1 MAKLITFLGN
11 PDLEHAATRHNIAW
25 MASERLSFSN
35 ELIWKSKF
43 KGLFATKAIKGEQF
57 ILLKPQTYMNLSG
70 ESVQPCLSFFKIDIR
85 DLLVV
90 HDELDFE
97 FGRTALKD
105 GGGLAGHNGLRSIA
119 NALGRQDFLR
129 MRLGIGRPEHGSPH
143 SFVLS
148 NFANNQQ
155 IDLDK
160 ILDGA
165 AEIIEYFMKNGLAK
179 SATKY
184 NKKSFISD

>member
-1 MAKLITFLGN
+1 MVKLITFLGN
-11 PDLEHAATRHNIAW
+11 PGPEHVSTRHNIAW
-25 MASERLSFSN
+25 MICQRLSFTN
-35 ELIWKSKF
+35 QLVWKSKF
-43 KGLFATKAIKGEQF
+43 KGLYASHNANDEKF

-70 ESVQPCLSFFKIDIR
+70 ESVLPCINFFKIDIQ
-85 DLLVV
+85 DILVV

-119 NALGRQDFLR
+119 TTLGRQDFLR
-129 MRLGIGRPEHGSPH
+129 LRLGIGRPQHGSPH

-148 NFANNQQ
+148 SFNNDQQ

-165 AEIIEYFMKNGLAK
+165 AEIVEYFMRHGLAR

-184 NKKSFISD
+184 NKKNFINE